1 MQLSSLCYQ
10 AASSS
15 RRASISQT
23 GHGGLDSIGGST
35 AMHSCILHIVLM
47 NKSRVLSI
55 CRVGPRQGPRVPQ
68 ASTTLA
74 AVGSVKGPGSLG
86 SGRGTISHWV
96 WRGGGEHSRS
106 KAKEIDRKSQGKTV
120 LLEGKYWRTKA
131 CKNMCIL
138 RRCQTK
144 PFTAQHH
151 ASFCTSLKRE
161 VELPPV
167 GTVYTYQKENHFI
180 FQSASQSW
188 ARTTANVTQ
197 ASQAYSTLH
206 FRSWEGSDGSSNCT
220 AETSTETLLSSFAC
234 EGIMVHKCSV
244 HINQNHSSDTPAPI
258 GTELSKS

>member
-15 RRASISQT
+15 RRAGISQT

-106 KAKEIDRKSQGKTV
+106 KAKEIDRKSQGKMV

-151 ASFCTSLKRE
+151 ASF
-161 VELPPV
+161 
-167 GTVYTYQKENHFI
+167 
-180 FQSASQSW
+180 
-188 ARTTANVTQ
+188 
-197 ASQAYSTLH
+197 LH
-206 FRSWEGSDGSSNCT
+206 KSEARSWTTSCRYCPHLSEGKS
-220 AETSTETLLSSFAC
+220 L
-234 EGIMVHKCSV
+234 
-244 HINQNHSSDTPAPI
+244 HISKHFTK
-258 GTELSKS
+258 LSKNHCKCDTGLPSIQQAAFQELRGFRWQL